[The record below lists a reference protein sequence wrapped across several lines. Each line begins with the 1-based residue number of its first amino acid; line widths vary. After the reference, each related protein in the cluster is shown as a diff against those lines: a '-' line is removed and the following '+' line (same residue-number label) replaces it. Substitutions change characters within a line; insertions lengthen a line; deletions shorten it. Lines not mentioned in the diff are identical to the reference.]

1 MIDLIDTR
9 TLLIVGCTAL
19 LLVGLIGVLWAVI
32 LARREEARRRQ
43 LVAISEA
50 TLLPTPG

>member
-19 LLVGLIGVLWAVI
+19 VLAGVISVLWAVI
-32 LARREEARRRQ
+32 LVDAKRHGG
-43 LVAISEA
+43 VNWWW
-50 TLLPTPG
+50 